1 MARNQINALEVKK
14 MNRNRI
20 FRLIYQMGAIS
31 KPDLAYQLEISL
43 PTVIQNVR
51 NMLEE
56 GLIEENGT
64 LDSTGGR
71 KAVALACNK
80 TARVAVGL
88 DITKNH
94 IGAVVVDLYG
104 SILASQ
110 RLKIAFENN
119 SDYTKQVAEVC
130 RAIIIQAGADPA
142 KVLGVGVSIPGVL
155 SIDDQTLIYSHVLRI
170 SNLACKDLCRY
181 ISYPSV
187 FCNDRNAPG
196 IAEMWNSQSKGHT
209 VYLALSNSVGGA
221 VILGNRL
228 VKGNNQRAGEIGH
241 VTLERNGRRCYC
253 GKRGCL
259 DSYCSA
265 TVLSDLAN
273 GNLEEFFTLLKEDSP
288 KLKAAWDDY
297 LDYLA
302 MAVNNL
308 RMTFDCEVIVGG
320 YIGAYISDYL
330 PDLQDRVAALNTF
343 EADGSYVK
351 ACRFTKEAAA
361 VGAGLIYIERFIE
374 SV

>member
-1 MARNQINALEVKK
+1 MARNQLNPLDVKK

-20 FRLIYQMGAIS
+20 YRLIYQSGAIS
-31 KPDLAYQLEISL
+31 KPDLAHQLEISL
-43 PTVIQNVR
+43 PTVIQNVL
-51 NMLEE
+51 NLLDE
-56 GLIEENGT
+56 GLIEESGM

-71 KAVALACNK
+71 KAVALSCNK

-88 DITKNH
+88 DITRDH
-94 IGAVVVDLYG
+94 VGAVVIDLYG

-110 RLKIAFENN
+110 RSAIMFENN
-119 SDYTKQVAEVC
+119 LDYAKRIAEIC
-130 RAIIIQAGADPA
+130 RLIINQAGADPT

-155 SIDDQTLIYSHVLRI
+155 SADDQTLIYSHVLRV
-170 SNLACKDLCRY
+170 SNVSCKELCKY
-181 ISYPSV
+181 ISYPTV
-187 FCNDRNAPG
+187 FCNDCNAPG
-196 IAEMWNSQSKGHT
+196 IAEMWNSQSKGNT

-221 VILGNRL
+221 IILGSRL

-241 VTLERNGRRCYC
+241 VTIERHGRRCYC

-273 GNLEEFFTLLKEDSP
+273 GSLEDFFTLLNEENP

-302 MAVNNL
+302 IAINNL
-308 RMTFDCEVIVGG
+308 RMTFDCDVIVGG
-320 YIGAYISDYL
+320 YIGAYITDYL
-330 PDLQDRVAALNTF
+330 TDLQDRVAVLNTF
-343 EADGSYVK
+343 EEDGSYVK
-351 ACRFTKEAAA
+351 ACRFRKEAAA
-361 VGAGLIYIERFIE
+361 VGAALIFIE
-374 SV
+374 KFIETV